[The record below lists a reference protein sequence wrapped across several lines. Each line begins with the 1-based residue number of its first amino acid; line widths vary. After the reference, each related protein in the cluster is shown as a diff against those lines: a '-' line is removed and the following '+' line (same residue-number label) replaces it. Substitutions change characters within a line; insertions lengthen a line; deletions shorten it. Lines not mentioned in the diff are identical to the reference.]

1 MDLEKRNTKKYSFKS
16 PDLTKLRKLGSLVSN
31 PTDFRGRYGK
41 LLSILKTNVEEGIL
55 DTLVQ
60 FYDPLY
66 HCFTFPDYQ
75 LVPTLE
81 EYSYWVG
88 LPVSDKVP
96 FSGLEEVPKPSAI
109 AAALHLK
116 TSDIVT
122 NITSKGGF
130 QGLTSKF
137 LFGKAFIF
145 AEAGSIDAFE
155 AILALLI
162 YGLVLFP
169 NVDFFV
175 DINAIQIFLIGN
187 PVPTLLADAYHSIHH
202 RTQKGNGTIICCAPL
217 LYRWFI
223 SHLPHSNLFKENPD
237 KLKWPQRLIPLAP
250 ADIVWYN
257 AAYDIGMIIDSCGE
271 FPNVPLLG
279 TRGGISYNPILARRQ
294 FGYPM
299 RDKPE
304 NILLAGV
311 FYRNEEGNPDM
322 RARFVRA
329 WHTVHKKEKNQLGKK
344 LCIVSEPYTQWVIA
358 RAAKLGMPYHLKKSP
373 PSAATSS
380 TPSSTPSIPFENKEE
395 FHELLARMKLERDT
409 WERKFHTS
417 ELENEELKKQLKEKD
432 DMLFMQDGWIIEKD
446 ALLRRDARKR
456 KRQDDLFSSAHPKS
470 IGPPASKAWK
480 EIVDKLVTEKAMVKS
495 FYEDKIEKLNK
506 KMQGGIGSSSHGTS

>member
-1 MDLEKRNTKKYSFKS
+1 MDLEKRNTKKYNFKC
-16 PDLTKLRKLGSLVSN
+16 PDLTKLRKLGSLVSD
-31 PTDFRGRYGK
+31 PADFRGRYGK

-55 DTLVQ
+55 NTLVQ

-66 HCFTFPDYQ
+66 HFFTFPDYQ

-88 LPVSDKVP
+88 LPVFDKVP
-96 FSGLEEVPKPSAI
+96 FSGLEGVPKSSVI
-109 AAALHLK
+109 ATDFHLK
-116 TSDIVT
+116 TSDIVA

-130 QGLTSKF
+130 QGLTSRF
-137 LFGKAFIF
+137 LFGKAFTF
-145 AEAGSIDAFE
+145 AEAGSTDTFE

-162 YGLVLFP
+162 YRLVLFP

-175 DINAIQIFLIGN
+175 DINAIQIFLTGN

-202 RTQKGNGTIICCAPL
+202 RTQKGNGTIICCTPL

-223 SHLPHSNLFKENPD
+223 SHLPRSNLFKENPD
-237 KLKWPQRLIPLAP
+237 KLKWPQRLIPLTL

-257 AAYDIGMIIDSCGE
+257 ASYDIRVIIDNCGE

-279 TRGGISYNPILARRQ
+279 TQGGISYNPIHARRQ

-299 RDKPE
+299 RDKPD

-311 FYRNEEGNPDM
+311 FYHNGEGSSNM

-329 WHTVHKKEKNQLGKK
+329 WHTVHRKEKNQLGKK
-344 LCIVSEPYTQWVIA
+344 LGVASEPYTQWVIA

-373 PSAATSS
+373 PSTATSS
-380 TPSSTPSIPFENKEE
+380 SPSMPFENKEE
-395 FHELLARMKLERDT
+395 FQELLARMKLERDT

-417 ELENEELKKQLKEKD
+417 ELENKELKKQLKEKD

-446 ALLRRDARKR
+446 ALLRQDARKR
-456 KRQDDLFSSAHPKS
+456 KRQDD
-470 IGPPASKAWK
+470 GPPASKAWK
-480 EIVDKLVTEKAMVKS
+480 EIVDKLVTEKATMKS
-495 FYEDKIEKLNK
+495 FYEDKIEKLK
-506 KMQGGIGSSSHGTS
+506 KKTQGGIDFSSHGTS